1 MELLTRRQFNLITSA
16 GNSATLS
23 AATPLLILLFLLATV
38 VPYHGTIAL
47 PEGTFPVAKRM
58 NIETCLVRFDVH
70 LNTIIRTE
78 ESRSMG
84 ARFLDDADLNS
95 REQCLRLCC
104 ETENCDV
111 FVFEEKSPGTCFLFQ
126 CGPPE
131 NFRCKFTRHSNYTSA
146 VLSIPPPPMEQPP
159 PPPPLAAQIQ
169 SLAGQ
174 PATTSSNG
182 ATKPLSQHELELV
195 SLKDGGGTNGKQIG
209 SNLASASSTTPLPPL
224 GVRLGELPTTPSA
237 STPKQAAA
245 AAAQQCGHFEF
256 PCHSGECIAVYN
268 VCDGIPQ
275 CEDGSDEGAE
285 CPQKSDRAPLVSSP
299 GVLQQGREQGAGLG
313 NANGGGSVNQPIMMI
328 PSVRGGAG
336 GNTPLG
342 MPSQGMIGQ
351 GMYQPLDFQ
360 QPPNR
365 FSLSLE
371 QQQQQQQ
378 QQQLTKSIMH
388 RNREDPMTAPKP
400 WPRPAINEPNYVDT
414 SDSHIFNHKGG
425 LQLSPINGLGPA
437 SQQYQ
442 ESLPEPNYMPS
453 SSVIRGGGGGKSYL
467 TLPGS
472 SGYPQQPLQQ
482 FPPEQPQQLPPSSY
496 KSILPSQW
504 MGSNSV
510 RSNWPMQPGDGLPSG
525 GGSDGAPPQ
534 EQYIQP
540 PVQQHR
546 PVMQELQSTS
556 NGADAA
562 SSITMQQ
569 QSVINQPAAH
579 PSGAQW
585 GLGSQTAGGGATP
598 TPNAVVVPGAPAAP
612 GAAAGEESNNRA
624 GSDTPAANNNPAPG
638 HESLPSSGATAPDSA
653 KHKPPA
659 SNPSGGGAEYEEDA
673 YEDTYPESTN
683 AAGGE
688 EQSQP
693 PTQTEPPKK
702 KLRKHHKHG
711 KQGGAAS
718 DSDLDTANEQQTE
731 QQQKKKKKTKTIK
744 KDKAADHG
752 AGSGHHAGT
761 DPIVHEHLKALHK
774 DLEIEFADH
783 DGYADRPGGAM
794 LSLTLGVLLTAAMG
808 ILLSC
813 RMRVARRRI
822 RRPGKSSYA
831 HDADFLVNGMYL

>member
-1 MELLTRRQFNLITSA
+1 
-16 GNSATLS
+16 
-23 AATPLLILLFLLATV
+23 
-38 VPYHGTIAL
+38 
-47 PEGTFPVAKRM
+47 
-58 NIETCLVRFDVH
+58 
-70 LNTIIRTE
+70 
-78 ESRSMG
+78 
-84 ARFLDDADLNS
+84 
-95 REQCLRLCC
+95 
-104 ETENCDV
+104 
-111 FVFEEKSPGTCFLFQ
+111 
-126 CGPPE
+126 
-131 NFRCKFTRHSNYTSA
+131 
-146 VLSIPPPPMEQPP
+146 
-159 PPPPLAAQIQ
+159 
-169 SLAGQ
+169 
-174 PATTSSNG
+174 
-182 ATKPLSQHELELV
+182 
-195 SLKDGGGTNGKQIG
+195 
-209 SNLASASSTTPLPPL
+209 
-224 GVRLGELPTTPSA
+224 A
-237 STPKQAAA
+237 STPKQAA

-285 CPQKSDRAPLVSSP
+285 CPQKNDRAPLVSSP

-328 PSVRGGAG
+328 PSVRG
-336 GNTPLG
+336 
-342 MPSQGMIGQ
+342 
-351 GMYQPLDFQ
+351 
-360 QPPNR
+360 
-365 FSLSLE
+365 
-371 QQQQQQQ
+371 
-378 QQQLTKSIMH
+378 
-388 RNREDPMTAPKP
+388 
-400 WPRPAINEPNYVDT
+400 AINEPNYVDT

-472 SGYPQQPLQQ
+472 NGYPQQPLQQ

-585 GLGSQTAGGGATP
+585 GLGSQMAGGGATP

-711 KQGGAAS
+711 KQGGGGAAAS

-744 KDKAADHG
+744 KDKAAEHG

>member
-1 MELLTRRQFNLITSA
+1 MELTRRQFNLITTTGKMAS
-16 GNSATLS
+16 TILS
-23 AATPLLILLFLLATV
+23 LLFLLATI
-38 VPYHGTIAL
+38 VPYRATVAL

-146 VLSIPPPPMEQPP
+146 VLSMPPPPPPVEQPP
-159 PPPPLAAQIQ
+159 PPPAPLAAQIQ
-169 SLAGQ
+169 SLAAQ
-174 PATTSSNG
+174 PAPSSG
-182 ATKPLSQHELELV
+182 VTKLLSQHEMELV
-195 SLKDGGGTNGKQIG
+195 SLKDGGNGKLQGTNF
-209 SNLASASSTTPLPPL
+209 APASSTTPLPPL
-224 GVRLGELPTTPSA
+224 GVRLGEILTTPSA
-237 STPKQAAA
+237 STPKLGMP
-245 AAAQQCGHFEF
+245 AQQCGHFEF

-285 CPQKSDRAPLVSSP
+285 CPQKSSAPIISSP
-299 GVLQQGREQGAGLG
+299 TMQGREQGSGHGRASMTGGL
-313 NANGGGSVNQPIMMI
+313 VNQPVMMI
-328 PSVRGGAG
+328 PSVRGGTS
-336 GNTPLG
+336 GNNPIG
-342 MPSQGMIGQ
+342 MGAQGMLPLDQ
-351 GMYQPLDFQ
+351 RMYQPLDYQ

-365 FSLSLE
+365 FGLSLE
-371 QQQQQQQ
+371 QQQQ
-378 QQQLTKSIMH
+378 MH

-400 WPRPAINEPNYVDT
+400 WPRPAINEPNYVD
-414 SDSHIFNHKGG
+414 SADSHIFNHKGG
-425 LQLSPINGLGPA
+425 LQLSAVNNLLPP

-442 ESLPEPNYMPS
+442 ETLPESSYMPS
-453 SSVIRGGGGGKSYL
+453 SSVIRGGGGKSYL
-467 TLPGS
+467 TMAGS
-472 SGYPQQPLQQ
+472 NGYPQQPLPQ
-482 FPPEQPQQLPPSSY
+482 FPAEQTPQQMPPY
-496 KSILPSQW
+496 KSVLPSQW
-504 MGSNSV
+504 MGSNNM
-510 RSNWPMQPGDGLPSG
+510 RASNWPLQPGDGLPSG
-525 GGSDGAPPQ
+525 SDGVPPR

-540 PVQQHR
+540 PVQQKH
-546 PVMQELQSTS
+546 PSIADMQSTS
-556 NGADAA
+556 NGADASSS
-562 SSITMQQ
+562 SSITLQQ
-569 QSVINQPAAH
+569 TALNQPP
-579 PSGAQW
+579 PSAGQW
-585 GLGSQTAGGGATP
+585 TMGSQAALAGTP
-598 TPNAVVVPGAPAAP
+598 TPPGTPSASDGSA
-612 GAAAGEESNNRA
+612 NRA
-624 GSDTPAANNNPAPG
+624 GLETSMKEPSPN
-638 HESLPSSGATAPDSA
+638 HESLPSAAGAAQGGA

-659 SNPSGGGAEYEEDA
+659 SVPSDGGTEYEEDA
-673 YEDTYPESTN
+673 YDDTYPESTN
-683 AAGGE
+683 VAGADE
-688 EQSQP
+688 HSQP

-702 KLRKHHKHG
+702 KVRKHHKHDHDHG
-711 KQGGAAS
+711 KQAGTGSDADSAS
-718 DSDLDTANEQQTE
+718 EQTE
-731 QQQKKKKKTKTIK
+731 QKKKKKTKTIK
-744 KDKAADHG
+744 KDKAANQADHEIG
-752 AGSGHHAGT
+752 TGHHTGS

-774 DLEIEFADH
+774 ELEIEFADH

>member
-1 MELLTRRQFNLITSA
+1 MELARRQFNLITTTGKMA
-16 GNSATLS
+16 PTALS
-23 AATPLLILLFLLATV
+23 LLLLLASI
-38 VPYHGTIAL
+38 VPYRATVAL

-146 VLSIPPPPMEQPP
+146 VLSMPPPPVEQPPPP

-169 SLAGQ
+169 SLAAQ
-174 PATTSSNG
+174 PAIGNS
-182 ATKPLSQHELELV
+182 ATKLLSQHEMELV
-195 SLKDGGGTNGKQIG
+195 SLKDGGGASGNSKQQGTNFVP
-209 SNLASASSTTPLPPL
+209 ASSTTPLPPL
-224 GVRLGELPTTPSA
+224 GVRLGEIPTTPSA
-237 STPKQAAA
+237 STPKQQLIMP
-245 AAAQQCGHFEF
+245 AQQCGHFEF

-275 CEDGSDEGAE
+275 CEDGSDEGSE
-285 CPQKSDRAPLVSSP
+285 CPQKNSGPIMSST
-299 GVLQQGREQGAGLG
+299 GMQGREQGSGHGRASMS
-313 NANGGGSVNQPIMMI
+313 GGSVNQPVMMI
-328 PSVRGGAG
+328 PSVRGGG
-336 GNTPLG
+336 TSGNSPIG
-342 MPSQGMIGQ
+342 MGSQGMLPLEQ
-351 GMYQPLDFQ
+351 RMYQPMDYQ

-365 FSLSLE
+365 FGLSLE
-371 QQQQQQQ
+371 QQQQQQ
-378 QQQLTKSIMH
+378 MH

-425 LQLSPINGLGPA
+425 LQLSAVNNLVPP

-442 ESLPEPNYMPS
+442 ETLPDSSYMPS
-453 SSVIRGGGGGKSYL
+453 SSVIRAGGGKSYL
-467 TLPGS
+467 TLAGS
-472 SGYPQQPLQQ
+472 SNYPQQALPQ
-482 FPPEQPQQLPPSSY
+482 FPAEQSQQQLSY
-496 KSILPSQW
+496 KSVLPSQW
-504 MGSNSV
+504 MGSSNM
-510 RSNWPMQPGDGLPSG
+510 RASNWPLQSGDGLPSG
-525 GGSDGAPPQ
+525 SGSDGVPPR

-540 PVQQHR
+540 PVQQQHA
-546 PVMQELQSTS
+546 PIATQDVQSSS
-556 NGADAA
+556 NGADG
-562 SSITMQQ
+562 SSIALQQ
-569 QSVINQPAAH
+569 PALNQPH
-579 PSGAQW
+579 PSGVQW
-585 GLGSQTAGGGATP
+585 TMASQGVAGTP
-598 TPNAVVVPGAPAAP
+598 TPPGTPT
-612 GAAAGEESNNRA
+612 AGSANRA
-624 GSDTPAANNNPAPG
+624 GLDSTLKDPSTNP
-638 HESLPSSGATAPDSA
+638 ESLPSDAGAAQSGA
-653 KHKPPA
+653 KHKP
-659 SNPSGGGAEYEEDA
+659 SSSVPSDGGTEYEEDA
-673 YEDTYPESTN
+673 YDDTYPESTN
-683 AAGGE
+683 AAGADD
-688 EQSQP
+688 QSQQ

-702 KLRKHHKHG
+702 KVRKHHKHDHGANG
-711 KQGGAAS
+711 KQAGAGSSDPNNAS
-718 DSDLDTANEQQTE
+718 EQTE
-731 QQQKKKKKTKTIK
+731 QKKKKKTKTIK
-744 KDKAADHG
+744 KDKAANQADHETG
-752 AGSGHHAGT
+752 TGHHGGS

-774 DLEIEFADH
+774 ELEIEFADH

>member
-1 MELLTRRQFNLITSA
+1 
-16 GNSATLS
+16 
-23 AATPLLILLFLLATV
+23 
-38 VPYHGTIAL
+38 
-47 PEGTFPVAKRM
+47 
-58 NIETCLVRFDVH
+58 
-70 LNTIIRTE
+70 
-78 ESRSMG
+78 
-84 ARFLDDADLNS
+84 
-95 REQCLRLCC
+95 
-104 ETENCDV
+104 
-111 FVFEEKSPGTCFLFQ
+111 
-126 CGPPE
+126 
-131 NFRCKFTRHSNYTSA
+131 
-146 VLSIPPPPMEQPP
+146 
-159 PPPPLAAQIQ
+159 
-169 SLAGQ
+169 
-174 PATTSSNG
+174 
-182 ATKPLSQHELELV
+182 
-195 SLKDGGGTNGKQIG
+195 
-209 SNLASASSTTPLPPL
+209 
-224 GVRLGELPTTPSA
+224 
-237 STPKQAAA
+237 
-245 AAAQQCGHFEF
+245 
-256 PCHSGECIAVYN
+256 
-268 VCDGIPQ
+268 
-275 CEDGSDEGAE
+275 
-285 CPQKSDRAPLVSSP
+285 
-299 GVLQQGREQGAGLG
+299 
-313 NANGGGSVNQPIMMI
+313 
-328 PSVRGGAG
+328 
-336 GNTPLG
+336 
-342 MPSQGMIGQ
+342 
-351 GMYQPLDFQ
+351 
-360 QPPNR
+360 
-365 FSLSLE
+365 
-371 QQQQQQQ
+371 
-378 QQQLTKSIMH
+378 MH

-472 SGYPQQPLQQ
+472 NGYPQQPLQQ
-482 FPPEQPQQLPPSSY
+482 FPPEQPPQLPPSSY

-579 PSGAQW
+579 ASGAQW
-585 GLGSQTAGGGATP
+585 GLGSQIAGSGATP
-598 TPNAVVVPGAPAAP
+598 TPNAVVPGAPAAP
-612 GAAAGEESNNRA
+612 GAAAAGEESNNRA
-624 GSDTPAANNNPAPG
+624 GSDTPAANNNPATG

-653 KHKPPA
+653 KHKPPV

-711 KQGGAAS
+711 KQ

-744 KDKAADHG
+744 KDKAAEHG

-831 HDADFLVNGMYL
+831 HDADFLVNGISAFNGVATAIEHFSSTRTDSEIAFATCQLRLLEVRFQLEILLLQPILFVDRRQTTILFHLGITGKLFLSSYSLRICSKLDSSSSHRAFSFLHSSSFVGVEFSAGVGTATSLDVTATLADSSAAGTCSGSAISFFASFSCTSSSSILARSVLISSSRLNDDSFMLEIPDDAPVSSAHPATSAPRRLCPSSECSAIQSPDEESDSMSFSLLHRRNLPNRWLSSASRVLLGESPRRLIAAELAGPSPLPVALKSSDAVVQRFSLNLLSSTLSVSISALSSSFLSRRPVFSLCSNDIRSIKSNTSSLSLRTKPHSSSSA

>member
-1 MELLTRRQFNLITSA
+1 MELLTRRQFNLIITI
-16 GNSATLS
+16 GNSGITSTTAY
-23 AATPLLILLFLLATV
+23 LLVLLLLATV
-38 VPYHGTIAL
+38 VPYHVTIAL

-159 PPPPLAAQIQ
+159 PLAAQIQ
-169 SLAGQ
+169 SLAAQ
-174 PATTSSNG
+174 PATSNG
-182 ATKPLSQHELELV
+182 ATKPLSQHEMELV
-195 SLKDGGGTNGKQIG
+195 SLKDGGGDSGNSKLIETN
-209 SNLASASSTTPLPPL
+209 LTPATSTTPLPPL
-224 GVRLGELPTTPSA
+224 GVRLGEIPTTPSV
-237 STPKQAAA
+237 STPKQLLPAV
-245 AAAQQCGHFEF
+245 QQCGHFEF

-275 CEDGSDEGAE
+275 CEDGSDEGVE
-285 CPQKSDRAPLVSSP
+285 CPQKNAIISSP
-299 GVLQQGREQGAGLG
+299 AVQQVRDKGSGIV
-313 NANGGGSVNQPIMMI
+313 NVNGGSVNKPIMMI
-328 PSVRGGAG
+328 PSVRGGTS
-336 GNTPLG
+336 GNNPLG
-342 MPSQGMIGQ
+342 MTSQGLIPIEQ
-351 GMYQPLDFQ
+351 RMYQPLDYQ

-365 FSLSLE
+365 FSLSLD
-371 QQQQQQQ
+371 QQQ
-378 QQQLTKSIMH
+378 QQQLIKPSMH

-400 WPRPAINEPNYVDT
+400 WPRPVINEPNYVDS

-425 LQLSPINGLGPA
+425 LQLSPINSMIPA

-442 ESLPEPNYMPS
+442 ETLPEPNYMPS
-453 SSVIRGGGGGKSYL
+453 SSVIRAGSDKSYL
-467 TLPGS
+467 TLPGNNN
-472 SGYPQQPLQQ
+472 YPQQALQQ
-482 FPPEQPQQLPPSSY
+482 FPPEQPQQPPSY
-496 KSILPSQW
+496 KSIIPSQW
-504 MGSNSV
+504 MGSNNV
-510 RSNWPMQPGDGLPSG
+510 RSSWPMQPGDNIPSSG
-525 GGSDGAPPQ
+525 GGDGASPQ

-540 PVQQHR
+540 PIQQHR
-546 PVMQELQSTS
+546 PAIAMQDIQSTS
-556 NGADAA
+556 NGADT
-562 SSITMQQ
+562 SSSMTMQQ
-569 QSVINQPAAH
+569 QPLVNPSH

-585 GLGSQTAGGGATP
+585 GMVSQAAGARTP
-598 TPNAVVVPGAPAAP
+598 TANTVPAAV
-612 GAAAGEESNNRA
+612 GAEDESANR
-624 GSDTPAANNNPAPG
+624 GGPDTTAKDPLTA
-638 HESLPSSGATAPDSA
+638 HESLSSSGAVVQGNS
-653 KHKPPA
+653 KHKALA
-659 SNPSGGGAEYEEDA
+659 SDPSEGGVEYEEDE
-673 YEDTYPESTN
+673 YDDTYPESTN
-683 AAGGE
+683 AGGGE
-688 EQSQP
+688 VQSHP
-693 PTQTEPPKK
+693 PTQTEAPKK
-702 KLRKHHKHG
+702 KIRKHHKHDHSGGDNG
-711 KQGGAAS
+711 KQGGTDVNQS
-718 DSDLDTANEQQTE
+718 TANEQTE
-731 QQQKKKKKTKTIK
+731 QQKKKKKTKTIK
-744 KDKAADHG
+744 KDNAAIQAQDHG
-752 AGSGHHAGT
+752 QVNVHHTGS
-761 DPIVHEHLKALHK
+761 DPIIHEHLKALHK

>member
-1 MELLTRRQFNLITSA
+1 MQLTWRQCNLIITSGKGA
-16 GNSATLS
+16 PYT
-23 AATPLLILLFLLATV
+23 TIRLLMLLLLVAIT
-38 VPYHGTIAL
+38 PYHVTIAL

-146 VLSIPPPPMEQPP
+146 VLSIPPPPIEQPP
-159 PPPPLAAQIQ
+159 PPPPLAVQIQ
-169 SLAGQ
+169 ALAAQ
-174 PATTSSNG
+174 PAATANG
-182 ATKPLSQHELELV
+182 VTKSLSQHEMELV
-195 SLKDGGGTNGKQIG
+195 SLKDGGTSKQLG
-209 SNLASASSTTPLPPL
+209 GANFATPLSSTTPLPPL
-224 GVRLGELPTTPSA
+224 GVRLGEIQTTPNP
-237 STPKQAAA
+237 STAKQQSLSS
-245 AAAQQCGHFEF
+245 QQCGHFEF

-285 CPQKSDRAPLVSSP
+285 CPQKNSGSSAT
-299 GVLQQGREQGAGLG
+299 VEGARKQVPGLG
-313 NANGGGSVNQPIMMI
+313 RPSSLSGGGSVNQPIIMI
-328 PSVRGGAG
+328 PGVHGGMGGGAG
-336 GNTPLG
+336 GENMSPMGMNAPGMLPLD
-342 MPSQGMIGQ
+342 QR
-351 GMYQPLDFQ
+351 MYQPMEYQ
-360 QPPNR
+360 QPSNR
-365 FSLSLE
+365 FSLSSLE
-371 QQQQQQQ
+371 QQQQQQ
-378 QQQLTKSIMH
+378 MH

-425 LQLSPINGLGPA
+425 LQISAVNNMIPPG
-437 SQQYQ
+437 QQYQ
-442 ESLPEPNYMPS
+442 ESLPESSYMPS
-453 SSVIRGGGGGKSYL
+453 SSVIRPGGGKSYL
-467 TLPGS
+467 TLS
-472 SGYPQQPLQQ
+472 SSNSYPQQALQQ
-482 FPPEQPQQLPPSSY
+482 FPAEQSPQQQPPY

-504 MGSNSV
+504 KVSNSNI
-510 RSNWPMQPGDGLPSG
+510 RSSWPIQPGDELSPNSG
-525 GGSDGAPPQ
+525 GGSDGVSPR

-540 PVQQHR
+540 PVQQQQQQQHSIATQ
-546 PVMQELQSTS
+546 VIQSTS
-556 NGADAA
+556 NGAAGDGSMF
-562 SSITMQQ
+562 SSIVLQQ
-569 QSVINQPAAH
+569 QPVQNPSLPAGAGPQWTQAAAAAGTPTPDTSSTRDGAANQALGADTSIKDPSTSSH
-579 PSGAQW
+579 ESKPSGA
-585 GLGSQTAGGGATP
+585 
-598 TPNAVVVPGAPAAP
+598 AA
-612 GAAAGEESNNRA
+612 AAAGVPQN
-624 GSDTPAANNNPAPG
+624 G
-638 HESLPSSGATAPDSA
+638 A
-653 KHKPPA
+653 KHKPLS
-659 SNPSGGGAEYEEDA
+659 SNVPSDGDAEYEEDT

-683 AAGGE
+683 AGTSRADN
-688 EQSQP
+688 QSQP
-693 PTQTEPPKK
+693 TTQTEPPKK
-702 KLRKHHKHG
+702 KFRKHRKHDHDHG
-711 KQGGAAS
+711 KQDNSENAGEPS
-718 DSDLDTANEQQTE
+718 E
-731 QQQKKKKKTKTIK
+731 QKKKKKMKTIK
-744 KDKAADHG
+744 KDKSTEHE
-752 AGSGHHAGT
+752 AGGHHV

>member
-1 MELLTRRQFNLITSA
+1 MEQDRGRFNLITTT
-16 GNSATLS
+16 GKSATTSLL
-23 AATPLLILLFLLATV
+23 PLLVLITIIS
-38 VPYHGTIAL
+38 YHVTTAL
-47 PEGTFPVAKRM
+47 PEGTFPIAKRM

-169 SLAGQ
+169 SLAAQ
-174 PATTSSNG
+174 TPTNNG
-182 ATKPLSQHELELV
+182 GTKPLSQHEMELV
-195 SLKDGGGTNGKQIG
+195 SLKDGGTGNNKLMAANFAT
-209 SNLASASSTTPLPPL
+209 ASSTTLLPPL
-224 GVRLGELPTTPSA
+224 GVRLGEILTTPSP
-237 STPKQAAA
+237 STPKQQFPV
-245 AAAQQCGHFEF
+245 AQQCGHFEF

-275 CEDGSDEGAE
+275 CEDGSDEGTE
-285 CPQKSDRAPLVSSP
+285 CPQKNPAAPIISSAA
-299 GVLQQGREQGAGLG
+299 VQGKDQGSGLG
-313 NANGGGSVNQPIMMI
+313 MANMNVGVVNQPIMMM
-328 PSVRGGAG
+328 PSVRAGAN
-336 GNTPLG
+336 GNNPIG
-342 MPSQGMIGQ
+342 MVSQGMLPIEQ
-351 GMYQPLDFQ
+351 RIYQPMDYQ

-365 FSLSLE
+365 FGLSLE
-371 QQQQQQQ
+371 QQQQQ
-378 QQQLTKSIMH
+378 LVKPILH

-400 WPRPAINEPNYVDT
+400 WPRPTINEANYID
-414 SDSHIFNHKGG
+414 SPDSHIFNHKGG
-425 LQLSPINGLGPA
+425 LQLTAVNNLVPP

-442 ESLPEPNYMPS
+442 ETLPESNYMPS
-453 SSVIRGGGGGKSYL
+453 SSVIRGGGGKSYL
-467 TLPGS
+467 AIPNS
-472 SGYPQQPLQQ
+472 NSYSQQASQQ
-482 FPPEQPQQLPPSSY
+482 YQPEQPQLQPSY
-496 KSILPSQW
+496 KSVLPSQW
-504 MGSNSV
+504 MGGSNNMHS
-510 RSNWPMQPGDGLPSG
+510 SWPLQPGDNTPSNNG
-525 GGSDGAPPQ
+525 GAPPQ

-540 PVQQHR
+540 PVQQRH
-546 PVMQELQSTS
+546 PSISMQDIQSTS
-556 NGADAA
+556 NGVDAPSI
-562 SSITMQQ
+562 SSLGSVQQ
-569 QSVINQPAAH
+569 PAVNQP
-579 PSGAQW
+579 PPTGIQW
-585 GLGSQTAGGGATP
+585 ASQVGTQTGPGFVTSTPGIPVAGDGTASRTA
-598 TPNAVVVPGAPAAP
+598 
-612 GAAAGEESNNRA
+612 
-624 GSDTPAANNNPAPG
+624 SDSTSKDSTTG
-638 HESLPSSGATAPDSA
+638 HESLPVSGPTGQNGV
-653 KHKPPA
+653 KHKSSSSDA
-659 SNPSGGGAEYEEDA
+659 SSDGGVEYEEDA

-683 AAGGE
+683 AAGTADVE
-688 EQSQP
+688 DQSQTA
-693 PTQTEPPKK
+693 TQTEPPKK
-702 KLRKHHKHG
+702 KLRKHHKHDHEHGG
-711 KQGGAAS
+711 KQAS
-718 DSDLDTANEQQTE
+718 SNTVSSTANDQPE
-731 QQQKKKKKTKTIK
+731 QKKKKKTKTIK
-744 KDKAADHG
+744 KDKAATQGDHSTS
-752 AGSGHHAGT
+752 GSGHHTAGNS

>member
-1 MELLTRRQFNLITSA
+1 MELLTRRRFNLITTTGKSITIA
-16 GNSATLS
+16 SHG
-23 AATPLLILLFLLATV
+23 LLLLLLATV
-38 VPYHGTIAL
+38 IPYHVTVAL

-146 VLSIPPPPMEQPP
+146 VLSIPPPPMAQPP
-159 PPPPLAAQIQ
+159 QPQPLAAQIQ

-174 PATTSSNG
+174 TAV
-182 ATKPLSQHELELV
+182 KPLSQHEMELV
-195 SLKDGGGTNGKQIG
+195 NLKDSGAGSSKLIGTN
-209 SNLASASSTTPLPPL
+209 LAPASSTTALPPL
-224 GVRLGELPTTPSA
+224 GVRLGQEPTTASS
-237 STPKQAAA
+237 STPKQQLMAPS
-245 AAAQQCGHFEF
+245 QQCGHFEF

-285 CPQKSDRAPLVSSP
+285 CPQKNPVPIMSSP
-299 GVLQQGREQGAGLG
+299 AVQGREQGSGLG
-313 NANGGGSVNQPIMMI
+313 QASVNGGSGSQPIMMI
-328 PSVRGGAG
+328 PPRTGGS
-336 GNTPLG
+336 NPIG
-342 MPSQGMIGQ
+342 MASQGMMPIEQ
-351 GMYQPLDFQ
+351 RMYQPLDYQ

-365 FSLSLE
+365 FSLSLD
-371 QQQQQQQ
+371 Q
-378 QQQLTKSIMH
+378 QQQLVKPVLH

-414 SDSHIFNHKGG
+414 SDSRIFNHKGG
-425 LQLSPINGLGPA
+425 IQLSPVNSMVPA

-442 ESLPEPNYMPS
+442 ETLPDTNYMPS
-453 SSVIRGGGGGKSYL
+453 SSVIRTGVGKSYL
-467 TLPGS
+467 SIPAS
-472 SGYPQQPLQQ
+472 NSYVQQALQQ
-482 FPPEQPQQLPPSSY
+482 YPPEQAQQQTPY
-496 KSILPSQW
+496 KSMMPSQW
-504 MGSNSV
+504 IGRNNV
-510 RSNWPMQPGDGLPSG
+510 RSGWPVQPGDNVPNG

-540 PVQQHR
+540 PVQQHH
-546 PVMQELQSTS
+546 PAVAMQDIQSTS
-556 NGADAA
+556 NGADAL
-562 SSITMQQ
+562 SSIAIQQ
-569 QSVINQPAAH
+569 QPAADQPH
-579 PSGAQW
+579 PASSQW
-585 GLGSQTAGGGATP
+585 AMGSQVAAGTP
-598 TPNAVVVPGAPAAP
+598 TPNTAPAA
-612 GAAAGEESNNRA
+612 AAAAAAASAADRSPNSL
-624 GSDTPAANNNPAPG
+624 GSDGPSKEPSAS
-638 HESLPSSGATAPDSA
+638 HESLPSTGAAVSSDSN
-653 KHKPPA
+653 HKPSSA
-659 SNPSGGGAEYEEDA
+659 SDPTDGGAEYEGDA

-688 EQSQP
+688 DQSQTP
-693 PTQTEPPKK
+693 TEPPKK
-702 KLRKHHKHG
+702 KLRKHHKHDHSG
-711 KQGGAAS
+711 KQSGTDV
-718 DSDLDTANEQQTE
+718 DSGNEQTE
-731 QQQKKKKKTKTIK
+731 QQKKKKKIKTIK
-744 KDKAADHG
+744 KDKAKQADHG
-752 AGSGHHAGT
+752 AGTGHHT
-761 DPIVHEHLKALHK
+761 SSDPIVHEHLKALHK

-822 RRPGKSSYA
+822 RRPGKSNYA

>member
-23 AATPLLILLFLLATV
+23 AATPLLLLLFLLATV

-224 GVRLGELPTTPSA
+224 G
-237 STPKQAAA
+237 AAA
-245 AAAQQCGHFEF
+245 VAQQCGHFEF

-285 CPQKSDRAPLVSSP
+285 CPQKNDRAPLVSSP

-313 NANGGGSVNQPIMMI
+313 NGI
-328 PSVRGGAG
+328 
-336 GNTPLG
+336 
-342 MPSQGMIGQ
+342 
-351 GMYQPLDFQ
+351 YQPLDFQ

-378 QQQLTKSIMH
+378 QLTKQIMH

-400 WPRPAINEPNYVDT
+400 WPRPAINEPNYVGM
-414 SDSHIFNHKGG
+414 SFAPFGF
-425 LQLSPINGLGPA
+425 LS
-437 SQQYQ
+437 
-442 ESLPEPNYMPS
+442 
-453 SSVIRGGGGGKSYL
+453 
-467 TLPGS
+467 
-472 SGYPQQPLQQ
+472 
-482 FPPEQPQQLPPSSY
+482 
-496 KSILPSQW
+496 
-504 MGSNSV
+504 
-510 RSNWPMQPGDGLPSG
+510 
-525 GGSDGAPPQ
+525 PPQ

-598 TPNAVVVPGAPAAP
+598 TPNAVVPGAPAAP
-612 GAAAGEESNNRA
+612 GAAGEESNNRA

-638 HESLPSSGATAPDSA
+638 HESLPASGATAPDSA

-711 KQGGAAS
+711 KQGAAAS